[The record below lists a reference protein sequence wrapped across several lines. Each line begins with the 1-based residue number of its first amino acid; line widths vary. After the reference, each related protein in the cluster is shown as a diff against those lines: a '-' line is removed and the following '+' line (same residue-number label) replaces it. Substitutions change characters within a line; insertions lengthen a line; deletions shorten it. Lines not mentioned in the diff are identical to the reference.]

1 MVYRILLI
9 LILVLPIKSVCQQTD
24 KAKMQMLLK
33 KLKTGEDNEQKAKNL
48 LKAVQYYLDKNNGS
62 KTDID
67 SAALLNTKSIDIS
80 RKYDLRNNIAQSML
94 LAGEIAIKRGNTA
107 KGNELFNKTLNY
119 AQKYNLKK
127 EEAAI
132 YTSFAHT
139 SVEADNLNKIK
150 FLSHAASLYK
160 ETDDY
165 KNEAKIYYE
174 LSVLFN
180 SINNSAASIKY
191 AYKSIEIKKRL
202 LSNDLYQE
210 YTMLAIGYRVQG
222 SYEKAL
228 SYALNA
234 EKTAEIMKANGLWKS
249 LIYDLIGTIYSE
261 LKFYDKST
269 VYYKKAIAI
278 SQENNDREGVTAI
291 TINTA
296 RSLYKRGKI
305 TEALEILDN
314 GFNYYH
320 TNDCEVGYTSLY
332 ILIYC
337 KLKEYHKAKPYYEKL
352 LKCRNTLE
360 KKDNIQ
366 QEKMYYA
373 LINYLI
379 KTGHANETYMY
390 IDKLKELAKKNNDI
404 FNLAQLELTHFESDS
419 ATGNYLGAIKHLK
432 NQQKL
437 NDSLFNINNSKQF
450 SDLQLKYETEKKD
463 KNIKF
468 LKQQSELQNTKLK
481 NEVVIRYIFIASLAV
496 TFIILALLYNRYCI
510 KRKNNTVLE
519 AQQEEIN
526 IKNKKLSNLLKEK
539 EWLLKEIHHRVKN
552 NLQIVISLLNT
563 QSAYLENEDALQ
575 AIQKSQN
582 RMQAMSLIHQKLYQ
596 TDNLSSINMSWYIQE
611 LTCYLKESF
620 DNDNRVRFEL
630 DTQSLELD
638 VAQAVPLGLILNE
651 AVSNAI
657 KYAFPERK
665 GIINIKFIETQQNTF
680 LLQIK
685 DNGIGLPDGFQ
696 LTEMNSLG
704 MDLITGLTEQLDG
717 TFDITTDNGV
727 AITIIFIKRI
737 ADL

>member
-1 MVYRILLI
+1 MVYRILLV
-9 LILVLPIKSVCQQTD
+9 LILVFPIKSVCQQTD
-24 KAKMQMLLK
+24 KAEMHMLLK
-33 KLKTGEDNEQKAKNL
+33 KLKRGEDNEQKANNL
-48 LKAVQYYLDKNNGS
+48 LKTVHYYLDKKDGS

-67 SAALLNTKSIDIS
+67 SAALLNTKSINIS

-107 KGNELFNKTLNY
+107 KGNELFNKALNY
-119 AQKYNLKK
+119 AHKYNLKK
-127 EEAAI
+127 EKANIYEAL
-132 YTSFAHT
+132 AHA
-139 SVEADNLNKIK
+139 SAEADNLKKIK
-150 FLSHAASLYK
+150 FLTHAASLNK
-160 ETDDY
+160 ETGDY

-180 SINNSAASIKY
+180 SIDDSA
-191 AYKSIEIKKRL
+191 KSINYAFKTIEVKKRL
-202 LSNDLYQE
+202 KSNDLYQE

-234 EKTAEIMKANGLWKS
+234 EKTAEIMIANGLWKS

-278 SQENNDREGVTAI
+278 SQENNDREGVTAV

-296 RSLYKRGKI
+296 NSLYHRGKI
-305 TEALEILDN
+305 TEALEVLDN

-320 TNDCEVGYTSLY
+320 SNDCEVGYTSLY

-373 LINYLI
+373 LIDYLI
-379 KTGHANETYMY
+379 KTGQANETYTY

-432 NQQKL
+432 NHKKL

-450 SDLQLKYETEKKD
+450 ADLQLKYETEKKD
-463 KNIKF
+463 KNIKL
-468 LKQQSELQNTKLK
+468 LKQQSELQKTKLE
-481 NEVVIRYIFIASLAV
+481 NEVVIRYIFIASLVV
-496 TFIILALLYNRYCI
+496 TFVILALLYNRYCI
-510 KRKNNTVLE
+510 KRKNNAVLE

-526 IKNKKLSNLLKEK
+526 IQNKKLSNLLKEK

-563 QSAYLENEDALQ
+563 QSAYLENDDALQ

-657 KYAFPERK
+657 KYAFPEGK
-665 GIINIKFIETQQNTF
+665 GIVNIKFKETEENIF

-685 DNGIGLPDGFQ
+685 DNGIGLPVGFQ
-696 LTEMNSLG
+696 PTEMNSLG